1 MEKAWLAA
9 RLAEGRSF
17 ESLARELGCH
27 PSTVSYWARKHGL
40 GSSHAARHT
49 GRGGIDQRLLREIV
63 ACELPVRDMAE
74 ALGCS
79 PTTVRHWLRRY
90 GMTSAP
96 ARRRAT
102 SGAAARAGVREL
114 DMLCGRHGLTRHVLR
129 GDGYRCSRCGSE
141 RVSAWRRSVKRMLVA
156 EAGGAC
162 TRCGYDRCD
171 AALHFHHV
179 DAATKSFALS
189 REGVTRSL
197 AEARAEAAKCVL
209 LCANCHAEVESGV
222 SDDVAG
228 LDAERGYPA

>member
-1 MEKAWLAA
+1 
-9 RLAEGRSF
+9 
-17 ESLARELGCH
+17 
-27 PSTVSYWARKHGL
+27 
-40 GSSHAARHT
+40 
-49 GRGGIDQRLLREIV
+49 
-63 ACELPVRDMAE
+63 
-74 ALGCS
+74 
-79 PTTVRHWLRRY
+79 
-90 GMTSAP
+90 
-96 ARRRAT
+96 
-102 SGAAARAGVREL
+102 
-114 DMLCGRHGLTRHVLR
+114 
-129 GDGYRCSRCGSE
+129 
-141 RVSAWRRSVKRMLVA
+141 MLVA